1 MMTINETQ
9 KSCLK
14 KSMRNLWKRK
24 SKKKKSKKK
33 INKLQHLAK
42 AKCFFNTQN

>member
-1 MMTINETQ
+1 MTINETQ

-14 KSMRNLWKRK
+14 NSMRNAR
-24 SKKKKSKKK
+24 KKKSKNKRNKK
-33 INKLQHLAK
+33 KHLAK